1 MKKVLYINA
10 ILFFAISIA
19 GPSFSEENKYNLEL
33 EFGSSPAER
42 VLQFLGIKHVK
53 ITGYSGNKVLLSST
67 ENIFQ
72 NENDTVN
79 EKAKGLI
86 RIRGG
91 GFKINNNKQKNILTI
106 SSPPDK
112 NINLDVKVPNNITIK
127 FGNDFIGQAV
137 GKQTLDKSNNNVSPF
152 QSRPSQTIPIPPL
165 AASGISNGIIG
176 GEVSIKD
183 FSGIVEASTLS
194 GSIIIENIEGEIIA
208 NAVSGN
214 INIIFK
220 KLKKDRSLY
229 FSTVSGDIDVT
240 FPKDTDA
247 DIMISSVQGEIYSG
261 FAFDLNNKREATE
274 EKTKPQTA
282 DNINTSNY
290 ILTKINNGGQKIYL
304 NTISGTIYIRK
315 GN

>member
-1 MKKVLYINA
+1 MKKVLFINA
-10 ILFFAISIA
+10 MLFFIISIA
-19 GPSFSEENKYNLEL
+19 DLSFSEENKYNIEL

-42 VLQFLGIKHVK
+42 VLQFLGIEHVR
-53 ITGYSGNKVLLSST
+53 ITGYSGSKVLLSST

-72 NENDTVN
+72 NENDIVN

-86 RIRGG
+86 KIRGG

-127 FGNDFIGQAV
+127 FGNDFIEQAIE
-137 GKQTLDKSNNNVSPF
+137 KRTSDKPYNNISPL
-152 QSRPSQTIPIPPL
+152 QPRTSQKIPVPPL
-165 AASGISNGIIG
+165 AASGISNGILD

-183 FSGIVEASTLS
+183 FSGIVEASTLD
-194 GSIIIENIEGEIIA
+194 GNIIIENMEGEIIA
-208 NAVSGN
+208 NSVRGN

-261 FAFDLNNKREATE
+261 FAFDFNDRREATE
-274 EKTKPQTA
+274 EKIKSQNP

-304 NTISGTIYIRK
+304 NTISGTVYIRK